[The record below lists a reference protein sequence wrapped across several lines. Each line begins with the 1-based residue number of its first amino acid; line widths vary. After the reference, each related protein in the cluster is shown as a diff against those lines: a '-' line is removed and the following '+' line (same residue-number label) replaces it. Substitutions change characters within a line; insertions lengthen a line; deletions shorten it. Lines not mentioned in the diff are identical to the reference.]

1 MSKIERNS
9 PCPCG
14 SGLKYKKC
22 CLNKDNVEVI
32 ANNIIKRMSNLMS
45 YDEINEMSTA
55 EIISKLESMGIPFD
69 ETQFLKDIEKYN
81 SAEQLSKHWYSTYNV
96 TAVNRDLD
104 FPWFSAWIL
113 WERLAPKHTQPI
125 EQINDLIQM
134 GYQYLD
140 KCNSIKACD
149 IWL

>member
-81 SAEQLSKHWYSTYNV
+81 SAEQLSKHWYST
-96 TAVNRDLD
+96 
-104 FPWFSAWIL
+104 
-113 WERLAPKHTQPI
+113 
-125 EQINDLIQM
+125 
-134 GYQYLD
+134 
-140 KCNSIKACD
+140 
-149 IWL
+149 